1 MGAPQKYPTRRAQA
15 EAIVAAVLDDPDA
28 ILAELVRRGALVEVR
43 SGVYR
48 RVAT

>member
-1 MGAPQKYPTRRAQA
+1 MGAPQKYATRREQA
-15 EAIVAAVLDDPDA
+15 EACWESMFVNPDA

-43 SGVYR
+43 AGVYR